1 MVRAPL
7 HFARMEVMQRLH
19 ARCGALVRTSSFVLA
34 LLPATLS
41 HAAAQTPAGTAASR
55 EPAGATAV
63 SPQIDTLAIRAHTRF
78 LADDE
83 LAGRGTGT
91 QGERLA
97 AAYIASQ
104 LERLGLEPTGADT
117 SFMLPMPLRQARI
130 DDATQVTLTS
140 AAGSR
145 VFRNVSDFIVNTGG
159 AGAFRD
165 FAGRAH
171 FLGQPVHAVARA
183 AREPSLAGRVAVF
196 LGPLGGSA
204 VQLVPMLI
212 DAGVTGIVL
221 LVPDEAQFDLYVR
234 SRGDERFFVDAP
246 VDDPVWQPALP
257 VLIAGPAMTDALLE
271 GADVPPSLVQGDAG
285 PGVDLGRTVS
295 ATIRTGIRDVPAD
308 NIGAVLTGSDPA
320 LRDEYVVYT
329 AHYDHLGISTPDA
342 AGDSIYNGFSDN
354 AAGVAMLLAI
364 AEAMRA
370 APPARSVAFLFF
382 TGEERGLLGSAYM
395 ASAPPF
401 PLENVAALI
410 NLDAGAPP
418 APPLNWR
425 IAGGADNA
433 LGTLAQQVAEQHGWN
448 AVLSGAS
455 PNSDYWPFLQRGV
468 PSIFI
473 IPGDQWENVT
483 PDQRDALRRR
493 WDRYHQAGDHWHP
506 RFPFSG
512 LERYAAFALAV
523 GLEAG
528 GR

>member
-1 MVRAPL
+1 MHRLRSMPSRAHSLPFRGNL
-7 HFARMEVMQRLH
+7 
-19 ARCGALVRTSSFVLA
+19 CCILVTGS
-34 LLPATLS
+34 LLLVDGVD
-41 HAAAQTPAGTAASR
+41 AAAQTGALPRANTASAASR
-55 EPAGATAV
+55 
-63 SPQIDTLAIRAHTRF
+63 IDTLAIRAHTRF

-104 LERLGLEPTGADT
+104 LERLGLDPIGGDT
-117 SFMLPMPLRQARI
+117 SFLLPIPLRQARI
-130 DDATQVTLTS
+130 DPASQVTVTS
-140 AAGSR
+140 SANST
-145 VFRNVSDFIVNTGG
+145 VFRSGGDFIVNTGG
-159 AGAFRD
+159 AGALRD
-165 FAGRAH
+165 FQGRAH
-171 FLGQPVHAVARA
+171 FLGQPSHAGERV
-183 AREPSLAGRVAVF
+183 AREPSLAGSVAVF

-204 VQLVPMLI
+204 VELIPALI

-221 LVPDEAQFDLYVR
+221 LVPDSAQYDLYVR
-234 SRGDERFFVDAP
+234 SRGAVRFFVDAP

-257 VLIAGPAMTDALLE
+257 VLIAGPAMTDALLA
-271 GADVPPSLVQGDAG
+271 GARIPETVVQGDTG
-285 PGVDLGRTVS
+285 RGVDLGRTVA
-295 ATIRTGIRDVPAD
+295 ATIRSEISSVPAA

-320 LRDEYVVYT
+320 LRDEYVAYT

-395 ASAPPF
+395 AAAPPL
-401 PLENVAALI
+401 PLERIAGLI

-425 IAGGADNA
+425 IAGGADNP
-433 LGTLAQQVAEQHGWN
+433 LAQLAADAAEQNGWR
-448 AVLSGAS
+448 ATLSAAS

-468 PSIFI
+468 PAIFI
-473 IPGDQWENVT
+473 IPGDQWENVS
-483 PDQRDALRRR
+483 PEQRDALRQR

-506 RFPFSG
+506 DFPFSG
-512 LERYAAFALAV
+512 LERYAAYALAV
-523 GLEAG
+523 GLAAAG
-528 GR
+528 R